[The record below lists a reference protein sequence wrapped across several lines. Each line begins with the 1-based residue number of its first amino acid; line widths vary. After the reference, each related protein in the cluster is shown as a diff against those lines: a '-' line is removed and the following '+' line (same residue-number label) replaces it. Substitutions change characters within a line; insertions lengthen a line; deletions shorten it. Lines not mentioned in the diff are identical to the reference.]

1 MGDADRPSALELSLK
16 DASHAENFQDDT
28 MFTPRQASTGEIRSD
43 DGSFNVAPP
52 QRKKRRRMHEF
63 SPASPF
69 KKRHLNGQAA
79 LRHNFGKYTFQVIKK
94 GQSCIA
100 CKQKDPPVTIWVKS
114 GCIGCKIRRGACG
127 IRVCAR
133 CWNEPAV
140 KRWHKSGW
148 RK

>member
-1 MGDADRPSALELSLK
+1 MAK
-16 DASHAENFQDDT
+16 
-28 MFTPRQASTGEIRSD
+28 EIRSD
-43 DGSFNVAPP
+43 DGSFNVAP
-52 QRKKRRRMHEF
+52 QRKKRRRMHKF
-63 SPASPF
+63 SPTSPF

-94 GQSCIA
+94 GQPCIA

-148 RK
+148 RKGYDLTEPWLDSSEEEEGRKKI